1 MIKPVCSVIIYN
13 HFPNTAL
20 FTLLN
25 CHENNILLIQ
35 NAEYTK
41 PSEVATGGV
50 L

>member
-1 MIKPVCSVIIYN
+1 MIIPVCSVILYN

-20 FTLLN
+20 FTLLI
-25 CHENNILLIQ
+25 CHENNILLQ